1 MRVISVISTKGGVG
15 KTTLAAN
22 LGGFVADAGLHVL
35 LIDLD
40 AQPTLSSYYEL
51 TQRAPGG
58 IYELLAFNEQDLAQ
72 LVSRTV
78 IKGLDIIVSNDTH
91 RQLGTLLLNAPDGRL
106 RLRNLLPAFQGHYD
120 LLLIDT
126 QGARSVLL
134 EMAVLASEQSIS
146 PVTPEILA
154 ARELRRGTLQLL
166 ADIAPFRH
174 LGIPPPPLHLLMN
187 RVPPVSANARMIQG
201 ALHLVFQE
209 ESGVQV
215 MPTEIPAIEAFPRAA
230 TQGLPVHRVEYRRPS
245 GRIAPA
251 ALEIMRELTTALCP
265 QWRDQF
271 ARVTGR
277 QDRRHAHAEHP

>member
-22 LGGFVADAGLHVL
+22 LGGFMADAGLRVL

-78 IKGLDIIVSNDTH
+78 IDNLDIIVSNDTH

-106 RLRNLLPAFQGHYD
+106 RLRNLLSTFQSYD

-134 EMAVLASEQSIS
+134 EMAVLASELAVS

-187 RVPPVSANARMIQG
+187 RVPPVSANAKMIQG

-209 ESGVQV
+209 ETGAQV
-215 MPTEIPAIEAFPRAA
+215 LSTEIPAIEAFPRAA

-277 QDRRHAHAEHP
+277 QDRRHAHVEHP

>member
-1 MRVISVISTKGGVG
+1 MRVISIISTKGGVG

-22 LGGFVADAGLHVL
+22 LGGFVADAGLRVL

-40 AQPTLSSYYEL
+40 VQPTLSSYYEL

-58 IYELLAFNEQDLAQ
+58 IYELLAFNEQDLAR
-72 LVSRTV
+72 LASRTL
-78 IKGLDIIVSNDTH
+78 IDNLDIIVSNDTH

-134 EMAVLASEQSIS
+134 EMAVLASEQAIS

-215 MPTEIPAIEAFPRAA
+215 LSTEIPAIEAFPRAA

-265 QWRDQF
+265 QWHDLF
-271 ARVTGR
+271 SRVTGR
-277 QDRRHAHAEHP
+277 QDRRHAHVEHP